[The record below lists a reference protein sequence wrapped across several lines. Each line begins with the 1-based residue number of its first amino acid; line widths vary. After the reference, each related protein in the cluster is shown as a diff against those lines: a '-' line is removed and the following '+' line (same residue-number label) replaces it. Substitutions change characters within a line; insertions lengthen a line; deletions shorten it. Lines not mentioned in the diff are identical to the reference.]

1 MAKPGKI
8 IEYSWT
14 WEGDTYKLFGKEDG
28 IENILDAIQSQG
40 LVNPAPQ
47 TVSVGGHTRKR
58 YPGAPSW
65 SVSGFSRVTLVGG
78 RPNLRTLPGENAYF
92 EFSETGPN
100 GTANRTVQVSFT
112 GPFTALYQFTLAN
125 ALIEMTLRSPDGT
138 PYDITLSE
146 E

>member
-14 WEGDTYKLFGKEDG
+14 WQGSEYKLFGKEDG
-28 IENILDAIQSQG
+28 IEDLLDNLQEQG

-47 TVSVGGHTRKR
+47 TVSVGGHTRQR

-92 EFSETGPN
+92 ETQAEVGGVLKT
-100 GTANRTVQVSFT
+100 RVVQVSFT

-125 ALIEMTLRSPDGT
+125 ALVEMTLRSPDGT
-138 PYDITLSE
+138 PYDITVSAE
-146 E
+146 

>member
-8 IEYSWT
+8 IEYKWT
-14 WEGDTYKLFGKEDG
+14 WEGKDYKLFGKEDG
-28 IENILDAIQSQG
+28 IENILDAIESQG

-58 YPGAPSW
+58 YPGAPAW

-92 EFSETGPN
+92 EFTEIGPS
-100 GTANRTVQVSFT
+100 GTADKTVQVSFT

-125 ALIEMTLRSPDGT
+125 ALAEMTLRSPDGT
-138 PYDITLSE
+138 PYEITLSE

>member
-8 IEYSWT
+8 IEYSWA
-14 WEGDTYKLFGKEDG
+14 WEGETYKLFGKEDG

-58 YPGAPSW
+58 YPGAPVW
-65 SVSGFSRVTLVGG
+65 SVSAFTRVTLVGG

-92 EFSETGPN
+92 EVSAEESSTG
-100 GTANRTVQVSFT
+100 TKQVVQVSFT

-125 ALIEMTLRSPDGT
+125 ALVAMTLRSPDGT